1 MCSLAKSTFQTFTID
16 CTLSE
21 ETPFQLT
28 KCIFMYDDQTRPQND
43 RKIGPIYS
51 FSQAVQQRQL
61 SEMKPLLQAQI
72 SHKYFNQ
79 NSLKSDNF
87 D

>member
-1 MCSLAKSTFQTFTID
+1 
-16 CTLSE
+16 
-21 ETPFQLT
+21 
-28 KCIFMYDDQTRPQND
+28 MYDDQTRPQND